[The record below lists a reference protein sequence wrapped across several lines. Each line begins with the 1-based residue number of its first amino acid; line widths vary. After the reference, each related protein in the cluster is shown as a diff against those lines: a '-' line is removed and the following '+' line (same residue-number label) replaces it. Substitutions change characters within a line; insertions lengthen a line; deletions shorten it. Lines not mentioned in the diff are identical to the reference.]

1 VYGVEGAIIYQSDI
15 SSFGTTSL
23 IRSVKTEPTYRLAE
37 STLVEPLVNCWS
49 AWSYLIAPVP
59 ASLHLLQYQLPL
71 LQSYIDNPAFHAA
84 ASQESSLAG
93 GAFINIPADRVSEV
107 ATLLNR
113 TKSNLGH
120 NLEFAQSLL
129 DFQSWLVAN
138 ANGYGLAPYYQKIPK
153 PLRGYVELVY
163 DYFNRPAVRVF
174 ENLLY
179 RSPYYNSSL
188 QSLRLSRLERD
199 TSRSFFLNTPRLME
213 EDQIDWPTP
222 FDASQVD
229 RLFMLDTQ
237 PQSFDSICRNLDLN
251 DQSRE
256 RLWPM
261 LTEKPRI
268 LPEKWSGDCTRIRYF
283 GHACLL
289 IESRGAS
296 ILTDPLI
303 AVIPTKGGLDRFSYR
318 DLPEEIDFALITHNH
333 VDHNSIETLLRLR
346 HRIKCLVVPRSSGA
360 LYGDVTLKFLAH
372 QIGFRNVIEL
382 DALENLP
389 LPDGEIIAVPF
400 LGEHADLAHG
410 KVGYVIR
417 LGRRQLLIG
426 ADSDCLDKQVYKNVR
441 QCLGRVDTV
450 FLGTESVG
458 APLSWIYGP
467 LLPLRPSHE
476 EEESR
481 RQHGCDA
488 RRAID
493 ILEALGANRLYNYGM
508 GLEPWLESILGLG
521 LKEDSPQWLESE
533 KLLAQA
539 RGRRFLEAERLYGK
553 SEIVLE
559 DTDSAEKSFG
569 PATAAPQN
577 AVNHSTSDEDEF
589 VFDLS

>member
-1 VYGVEGAIIYQSDI
+1 
-15 SSFGTTSL
+15 
-23 IRSVKTEPTYRLAE
+23 VKTEPTYRLAE

>member
-1 VYGVEGAIIYQSDI
+1 VEGAIIYQSDI

-268 LPEKWSGDCTRIRYF
+268 LPEKWSGDCARIRYF

>member
-1 VYGVEGAIIYQSDI
+1 
-15 SSFGTTSL
+15 
-23 IRSVKTEPTYRLAE
+23 VKTEPTYRLAE

-71 LQSYIDNPAFHAA
+71 LQSYIGNPAFHAA

>member
-1 VYGVEGAIIYQSDI
+1 VEGAIIYQSDI